1 MVFGTLCEKEILQRI
16 EKNLLQKRGFQ
27 RLDHLQENEF
37 GNFFEYKKDKKDNF
51 EGRFLLFLLNS
62 DLKINKPVFAKI
74 TKIIEKTYFNKLTLV
89 SFFKPTKQS
98 LYYITNISS
107 ELKKVE
113 HFVVDEL
120 LIDRE
125 HHIYVPKYT
134 LVRKKGSKKLE
145 IDNIPERFKEMMSIK
160 NIDCLP
166 TIRNETVTKILFE
179 VGDIVMAEN
188 AFGRQLKVITK

>member
-1 MVFGTLCEKEILQRI
+1 M
-16 EKNLLQKRGFQ
+16 LL
-27 RLDHLQENEF
+27 
-37 GNFFEYKKDKKDNF
+37 
-51 EGRFLLFLLNS
+51 LLNS
-62 DLKINKPVFAKI
+62 DLKINKPVFSKL
-74 TKIIEKTYFNKLTLV
+74 TKVIEKTQFKKLTLV
-89 SFFKPTKQS
+89 SFFQPTKQS
-98 LYYITNISS
+98 LYYITSISS

-134 LVRKKGSKKLE
+134 LVRKKGSEKLE
-145 IDNIPERFKEMMSIK
+145 IDNIPARFQEMMSTK
-160 NIDCLP
+160 NIHCLP

-188 AFGRQLKVITK
+188 AFGRQLKIITK